1 MEPEVIV
8 NTFNAIYQ
16 KYYTQAF
23 TFTKS
28 YVHNDF
34 VAEDIVTESL
44 LKIWDILKKEPIN
57 NAASLLFLILKNKSL
72 DHLRVEKRRMERIKD
87 IELSEQWELDFRI
100 ATLEESNPEHIF
112 LSEIEDIVRKVLN
125 SLPEQS
131 VLVFELSRFECLTNK
146 EISERLGITVKGVEY
161 HLTKVLKILRIHLSD
176 YLLFIPVLVY
186 FYKNIKL

>member
-1 MEPEVIV
+1 MGPEDIV
-8 NTFNAIYQ
+8 NSFNAIYQ
-16 KYYTQAF
+16 RYYTQAF

-44 LKIWDILKKEPIN
+44 LKIWDILKKEPVN
-57 NAASLLFLILKNKSL
+57 NAASLLFIILKNKSL
-72 DHLRVEKRRMERIKD
+72 DHLRVEKHKLERIKD

-100 ATLEESNPEHIF
+100 ATLEESIPEHIF
-112 LSEIEDIVRKVLN
+112 IEEIEDIVRNALK

-131 VLVFELSRFECLTNK
+131 VRVFELSRFECLTNK

-161 HLTKVLKILRIHLSD
+161 HLTKTLKILRIQLSD
-176 YLLFIPVLVY
+176 YLIFILTLIY
-186 FYKNIKL
+186 FL